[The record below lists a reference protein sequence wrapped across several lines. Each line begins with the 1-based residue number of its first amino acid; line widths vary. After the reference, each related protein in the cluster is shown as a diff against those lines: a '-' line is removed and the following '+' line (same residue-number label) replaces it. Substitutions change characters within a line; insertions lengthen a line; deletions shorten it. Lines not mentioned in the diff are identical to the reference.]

1 MGGTFD
7 PIHNGHLILAE
18 CAYEQFHLDKVLF
31 LPNGNPPHK
40 QESSVCASVKDR
52 QEMVRL
58 AIVNNPHFELDTEE
72 MRQRA
77 CSYTKDTLRRLCEN
91 HRDTEYYFII
101 GGDSLMSFDRWRGP
115 DEICRYCVLLAAVR
129 DQMDPIQMRDRM
141 NFLRRAYGAKIEKL
155 HTPALDISS
164 SRLRQMRQAGESIRY
179 YLPDTVYDYIRKT
192 GLYQNNST
200 DGIQDNK

>member
-40 QESSVCASVKDR
+40 QESSVGASGKDR

-72 MRQRA
+72 LLRSGR
-77 CSYTKDTLRRLCEN
+77 SYTKDTLRRLYET

-101 GGDSLMSFDRWRGP
+101 GGDSLMSFDHWRCP
-115 DEICRYCVLLAAVR
+115 DEICRYCILLTAVR
-129 DQMDPIQMRDRM
+129 DQMNQSQMQDRM
-141 NFLRRAYGAKIEKL
+141 DFLRRTYGARIEKL
-155 HTPALDISS
+155 HTPDLDISS
-164 SRLRQMRQAGESIRY
+164 SRLRQMRHAGESIRY

-192 GLYQNNST
+192 GLYQNNSK
-200 DGIQDNK
+200 G